1 MRRAETYRSWLTA
14 VLLLCGSILVPAA
27 AFQER
32 PPSVFSSRSEAVVV
46 HVSVHD
52 GKSGLVGGL
61 PREAFTVFE
70 NGQPQ
75 ALTFFQNQD
84 NPVTVGLVLDCST
97 SMQRKRD
104 AVIAAGLAFAQ
115 SSHPADE
122 LFTVNFNEQV
132 WSGLPASIP
141 FTTDVEQLRA
151 ALHRSS
157 ARGKTAMFDAVQFA
171 LRHLEKGHRQKKV
184 LILVSD
190 GGDNAS
196 RSTLQDVLGAALRTD
211 AVIYAISL
219 YDQYDN
225 DANPD
230 VLRKLARAT
239 GGKAYFP
246 REAEDAPA
254 VLTRIAE
261 DIRSGYT
268 MGYIPSAAGDG
279 YRAIKVEVRAPDGR
293 KLSVRARTGYM
304 AGSSAAR
311 AQKDDQHDQ

>member
-1 MRRAETYRSWLTA
+1 MRDAEQYRSWMTS
-14 VLLLCGSILVPAA
+14 VLLLCGLVLAPAA
-27 AFQER
+27 AFQE
-32 PPSVFSSRSEAVVV
+32 PPHTVFSSRSEAVVV
-46 HVSVHD
+46 HATVHD
-52 GKSGLVGGL
+52 GKSRLVAGL
-61 PREAFTVFE
+61 PQDAFTIFE

-75 ALTFFQNQD
+75 TVTFFQNED

-104 AVIAAGLAFAQ
+104 AVIAASLVFAR

-132 WSGLPASIP
+132 WSGLPASVP

-151 ALHRSS
+151 ALQRTS
-157 ARGKTAMFDAVQFA
+157 ARGRTAMFDGVQFA
-171 LRHLEKGHRQKKV
+171 LKHLQKGQRQKKV

-196 RSTLQDVLGAALRTD
+196 RATLQDVLGTALRTD
-211 AVIYAISL
+211 AVIYAISI
-219 YDQYDN
+219 YDEYDTG
-225 DANPD
+225 AKPD
-230 VLRKLARAT
+230 VLRKLTRAT

-246 REAEDAPA
+246 REAKDAPA

-268 MGYIPSAAGDG
+268 VGYIPAATGDG
-279 YRAIKVEVRAPDGR
+279 YRSIKVEVRSPDGR

-304 AGSSAAR
+304 AGPAMAR
-311 AQKDDQHDQ
+311 HDQ